1 MKNKRIR
8 TAAAV
13 LGVILLLML
22 GSVLTVRHCCG
33 RLLRQTGRV
42 LESLGTESTA
52 AEIQTLE
59 ADWRRYSIPLHLFV
73 PNQPLTDLNETIFR
87 LEALYADRCEELRA
101 ELCAV
106 KADLEW
112 IRGQELSLF

>member
-8 TAAAV
+8 TALAA
-13 LGVILLLML
+13 LCIIMLLML
-22 GSVLTVRHCCG
+22 GSVVTVRHCCG
-33 RLLRQTGRV
+33 RLLGQTDRV
-42 LESLGTESTA
+42 IAAIGSEQTA
-52 AEIQTLE
+52 AEIEALE
-59 ADWRRYSIPLHLFV
+59 AEWRRYSIPLHMFV
-73 PNQPLTDLNETIFR
+73 PNQPLTDLNKSVFR
-87 LEALYADRCEELRA
+87 LQAMHRASCDELRA